1 MWRIII
7 KHKHY
12 KIIKGDYTNM
22 NANAILSDDMT
33 LDEKLA
39 AIDAAMAAAVAN
51 AQQTSSGGSVSAPLD
66 PADLTMC
73 LGCQ

>member
-1 MWRIII
+1 M
-7 KHKHY
+7 
-12 KIIKGDYTNM
+12 
-22 NANAILSDDMT
+22 NAILSDDMS

-39 AIDAAMAAAVAN
+39 AIDAAMAAAVTN
-51 AQQTSSGGSVSAPLD
+51 AQSNSTFTVPSD

>member
-1 MWRIII
+1 MQ
-7 KHKHY
+7 
-12 KIIKGDYTNM
+12 
-22 NANAILSDDMT
+22 ANAIISEEMT

-39 AIDAAMAAAVAN
+39 AIDAAMANAMATAQEKSTATGISVA
-51 AQQTSSGGSVSAPLD
+51 TD

>member
-1 MWRIII
+1 MQ
-7 KHKHY
+7 
-12 KIIKGDYTNM
+12 
-22 NANAILSDDMT
+22 ANTILSDSMT

-39 AIDAAMAAAVAN
+39 AIDAAMASAVLQ
-51 AQQTSSGGSVSAPLD
+51 AQQAGSDNNTVAPLD

>member
-1 MWRIII
+1 MSV
-7 KHKHY
+7 
-12 KIIKGDYTNM
+12 
-22 NANAILSDDMT
+22 NANTIITDDMS

-39 AIDAAMAAAVAN
+39 AIDAMMATAVAN
-51 AQQTSSGGSVSAPLD
+51 AQQTSDDSAVIAPLD

>member
-1 MWRIII
+1 
-7 KHKHY
+7 
-12 KIIKGDYTNM
+12 M
-22 NANAILSDDMT
+22 NASAIINEEMS

-51 AQQTSSGGSVSAPLD
+51 AQTQAKDDKTKGVKVAVD

-73 LGCQ
+73 LGCQQSSNYKTEYTA